1 MDNKKK
7 NQVDLLYLTNPNFLG
22 KYNKTQSIVSK
33 NSAEDITFYRKRILV
48 MTKYFL
54 RGEKINNTINAAF
67 DNYVEQL
74 IKYFKFIDK
83 KDIVQKEYEHIIV
96 KKKPPEKN
104 FKIMEQNEI
113 IMKDKKN
120 TNKTILDFL
129 PIVVKEK
136 ARKKIVIPKQKIYD
150 IKNPSLRE
158 KGIKK

>member
-48 MTKYFL
+48 MTKYLL
-54 RGEKINNTINAAF
+54 RGEKINNTINSVF

-83 KDIVQKEYEHIIV
+83 KDIVQKEY
-96 KKKPPEKN
+96 
-104 FKIMEQNEI
+104 
-113 IMKDKKN
+113 
-120 TNKTILDFL
+120 
-129 PIVVKEK
+129 
-136 ARKKIVIPKQKIYD
+136 
-150 IKNPSLRE
+150 
-158 KGIKK
+158 